1 MLPSEYTLLSFA
13 LRAPKSGA
21 YLFLFG
27 GDLMA
32 NETTY
37 MKRALKLAAMAL
49 GRTSPNPV
57 VGAVIIK
64 DGQIIGEGFH
74 RLAGTEH
81 AEIVALREAGEAAEG
96 AELYV
101 TLEPC
106 NHKGKTPP
114 CTEAVIKAGIKKVY
128 AATLDP
134 NPLVSGK
141 GVKKLT
147 SAGIDVSVGLL
158 EREAQ
163 QMNEFF
169 FKYITKGRPFVA
181 LKTAM
186 TLDGKIAAPTGD
198 SKWITNEKS
207 REYVHGL
214 RDIYDAVLVGIG
226 TVLKDDPLLNT
237 RLTKKNRRDPVRL
250 VMDGSLEIPLESQIV
265 RTAKQQKVILYTC
278 SRADRTKIEEL
289 QSLGVEV
296 VVLGE
301 FANIVP
307 MDEVLKDV
315 AQRGLMSVMI
325 ESGGRINA
333 HALENNYVDK
343 VYWFVAPKI
352 VGGEQA
358 PSPVG
363 GKGIDRMEEAKKLK
377 NIEIKHFDDDLLII
391 GYL

>member
-1 MLPSEYTLLSFA
+1 
-13 LRAPKSGA
+13 
-21 YLFLFG
+21 
-27 GDLMA
+27 MA

-57 VGAVIIK
+57 VGAVIVK

-114 CTEAVIKAGIKKVY
+114 CTEAIIKAGIKKVY

-147 SAGIDVSVGLL
+147 SVGIDVKVGLL
-158 EREAQ
+158 EKEAQ

-214 RDIYDAVLVGIG
+214 RDIYDAILVGIG

-250 VMDGSLEIPLESQIV
+250 VMDGSLEIPLDSQIV
-265 RTAKQQKVILYTC
+265 LTAKQQKVILYTC

-289 QSLGVEV
+289 QSRGVEV

-352 VGGEQA
+352 IGGEQA

-363 GKGIDRMEEAKKLK
+363 GKGLERMADAKTLK

-391 GYL
+391 GYLT